1 MLKRN
6 MNKYNINGVT
16 VLTTVN
22 LRDLF
27 YPLRIDLD
35 CVEYLGSVEVTMRRL
50 PENGEEQREADQ
62 VIDG

>member
-1 MLKRN
+1 MSLVRN

-35 CVEYLGSVEVTMRRL
+35 CVEYQGSVEVTMRRL
-50 PENGEEQREADQ
+50 PDETERKADQ
-62 VIDG
+62 TADG